1 MRMWIEEDLAR
12 DPAAVIDEVLDEM
25 GRGFV

>member
-12 DPAAVIDEVLDEM
+12 EPVEVIDEILDEM
-25 GRGFV
+25 GRGFG